1 MSGTNIRGMSILP
14 MFLLLPFLALPG
26 CDSEPATLAGIQTTA
41 ATSRTQAATALRNAF
56 YAKTI
61 TANGAINLA
70 HVRFDTAGTSA
81 PPTAADINF
90 AGAVLDFIA
99 QCEPD
104 IDKKVLNEF
113 FWMRIGTL
121 AANAAAAAEKSGDTP
136 LARSVVLAGPARWQ
150 TDIYWR
156 QCPSHDALASIIL
169 FKSDEGALALQR
181 LQDRPDL
188 ADEVVQAKTMI
199 EQEMRRGKGKKN

>member
-1 MSGTNIRGMSILP
+1 MTILP
-14 MFLLLPFLALPG
+14 ILLLLLPFLLLPG
-26 CDSEPATLAGIQTTA
+26 CDSEPATLATIQTTA
-41 ATSRTQAATALRNAF
+41 ATSRTAAATALRTAF

-61 TANGAINLA
+61 TANGAIDLA
-70 HVRFDTAGTSA
+70 HNRFDTAKGGP
-81 PPTAADINF
+81 PPTATDINF

-113 FWMRIGTL
+113 FWLRVGTL
-121 AANAAAAAEKSGDTP
+121 AANAAAAAESSGDTP

-150 TDIYWR
+150 TDLYWR

-169 FKSDEGALALQR
+169 FKSGEGPQAIQR

-199 EQEMRRGKGKKN
+199 EQEMRRGKK